1 MPGKPYTKWDYMKKS
16 KPATKATDAKW
27 AAKKEA
33 LIRAAQK
40 AGK

>member
-1 MPGKPYTKWDYMKKS
+1 MPGKPYTKMDFMKKS
-16 KPATKATDAKW
+16 KPATKTADPKW

>member
-1 MPGKPYTKWDYMKKS
+1 MPGKPYTKWDFMKKP
-16 KPATKATDAKW
+16 KAATKATDAKW